1 MKITKVGYNNRRKIF
16 SVKTHRAKYEYPYA
30 RLDQELTDH
39 LVREVYVD
47 RELGGEAFTYVLE
60 SGSEGTVHI
69 DSVLDYNSDP
79 MYLADLILCKLTI
92 EAQKRV
98 DESTISRNELIRRLK
113 TSPSQFARLLDQTNY
128 RKLFRQ
134 LVARLALLDCSVE
147 VEVK

>member
-1 MKITKVGYNNRRKIF
+1 MKITKVAYNNRRKSF
-16 SVKTHRAKYEYPYA
+16 AVKTRRGEYEYPYA
-30 RLDQELTDH
+30 RLDQEPTDD

-47 RELGGEAFTYVLE
+47 RELGGEAFTYILE

-79 MYLADLILCKLTI
+79 MYMADLILYKLTL

-128 RKLFRQ
+128 RKSFRQ
-134 LVARLALLDCSVE
+134 LVALLALLDCEVDVE
-147 VEVK
+147 VR